1 MDAMKQPNFL
11 SIDEALGAMRRGDLS
26 PQALVGACLQQI
38 ERLNPSLCAFVT
50 VLKPQVEDIPKR
62 AGKLAGIP
70 LAVKDLFETKG
81 ILTTAGS
88 RFFKDNIPESDA
100 ASVEKVK
107 AEGAVIMGKT
117 NTHEIALGVTTVNPH
132 FGTTRNPWDTARIP
146 GGSSGGS
153 AVAVAA
159 GMALAGLGT
168 DTGGSIR
175 IPASLCGVVGLKPTY
190 GRVSVRGV
198 LPLSWNLDHVG
209 PLTRTVRDA
218 ATILQVLAGYDPQ
231 DPFSADYPVDDYIV
245 HIEDGVKDWRIA
257 VAAGQ
262 YVEEADAEVLMT
274 IEEAAR
280 VFETL
285 GAHTE
290 KVDVTFLRNA
300 AVANSL
306 VTPADGAAFHRDRL
320 REHPEW
326 FGADVRLR
334 LEQGRDLTS
343 TEYSLMRKVQSETK
357 HRMSEFFK
365 SYDALLL
372 PSTAITAPMIEG
384 NDAVAQA
391 KRLTRFT
398 APFNQ
403 TGMPAISV
411 PCGFNGMGLP
421 IGLQIVSGT
430 WREATVLRAAR
441 AYEKERGELRL
452 PM

>member
-1 MDAMKQPNFL
+1 
-11 SIDEALGAMRRGDLS
+11 
-26 PQALVGACLQQI
+26 
-38 ERLNPSLCAFVT
+38 
-50 VLKPQVEDIPKR
+50 
-62 AGKLAGIP
+62 
-70 LAVKDLFETKG
+70 
-81 ILTTAGS
+81 
-88 RFFKDNIPESDA
+88 
-100 ASVEKVK
+100 
-107 AEGAVIMGKT
+107 
-117 NTHEIALGVTTVNPH
+117 
-132 FGTTRNPWDTARIP
+132 
-146 GGSSGGS
+146 
-153 AVAVAA
+153 
-159 GMALAGLGT
+159 
-168 DTGGSIR
+168 
-175 IPASLCGVVGLKPTY
+175 
-190 GRVSVRGV
+190 
-198 LPLSWNLDHVG
+198 
-209 PLTRTVRDA
+209 
-218 ATILQVLAGYDPQ
+218 
-231 DPFSADYPVDDYIV
+231 
-245 HIEDGVKDWRIA
+245 
-257 VAAGQ
+257 
-262 YVEEADAEVLMT
+262 MT

-411 PCGFNGMGLP
+411 PCGFNGVGLP

-430 WREATVLRAAR
+430 WKEATVLRAAR